1 MLIKSADDKAK
12 DIEILQ
18 GLLNH
23 PAATTDTKKRI
34 EQEIRFMFSGA
45 KGEREAAYEINFHY
59 GASKNWAV
67 IHDLRI
73 EHKDR
78 VAQMDHIIVNRFL
91 DVWVCE
97 SKRFSEGIAINEY
110 GECSAFYGDKPY
122 GIPSP
127 FEQNRKHCAVLKA
140 ACDDGAVALPRR
152 LGFTIK
158 PDIKSMVLVSKNAR
172 ITRPKAKVDGLEEI
186 LKVDQVRARI
196 DKAFDSDNNI
206 LLTAKIIGSDTLED
220 FASRLAAL
228 HRPIHVDWHAKF
240 GLPKAPVA
248 SKIPVSNPGEFA
260 AVHSAPKTPE
270 VMHEIP
276 AEAASDGEKKSKLAC
291 SGCGT
296 VVAYNVAKFCWFN
309 KAKFGGN
316 VYCMNCQQ
324 KVPAAG

>member
-23 PAATTDTKKRI
+23 PAATADTKKRI
-34 EQEIRFMFSGA
+34 EQEIRFMLSGI
-45 KGEREAAYEINFHY
+45 KGEKAAAYEIDFHY
-59 GASKNWAV
+59 GPLKNWAV

-73 EHKDR
+73 EHGGR
-78 VAQMDHIIVNRFL
+78 VAQIDHILVNKFL

-97 SKRFSEGIAINEY
+97 SKRLKRIDINEH
-110 GECSAFYGDKPY
+110 GECTAFYGGKPY

-127 FEQNRKHCAVLKA
+127 FEQNRKHCALLKA

-152 LGFTIK
+152 LGFAIK
-158 PDIKSMVLVSKNAR
+158 PDIKSMVLVSKKTLIN
-172 ITRPKAKVDGLEEI
+172 RPKVDGLYEI
-186 LKVDQVRARI
+186 LKVDQFKTRI
-196 DKAFDSDNNI
+196 DKTSDSDNKI
-206 LLTAKIIGSDTLED
+206 LRKVKTINPDTLKD

-228 HRPIHVDWHAKF
+228 HSTISFDWHGKF
-240 GLPKAPVA
+240 GLPKGTIAHFTPVNKPQEVDAAPVA
-248 SKIPVSNPGEFA
+248 AKKPTAVREAPA
-260 AVHSAPKTPE
+260 AQ
-270 VMHEIP
+270 P
-276 AEAASDGEKKSKLAC
+276 ADGEKKSKLAC

-316 VYCMNCQQ
+316 VYCMDCQ
-324 KVPAAG
+324 KTLPAAD